1 MNVFQESIANI
12 GPFLNLPGVGEF
24 SIFVILSA
32 ITGGAIGTFSATL
45 LFRETESPTDDLIKS
60 VKYGATIG
68 SACGAAI
75 GAVVFLLR
83 VQ

>member
-45 LFRETESPTDDLIKS
+45 LFRETESATADLIKV

-68 SACGAAI
+68 TVCGAAI
-75 GAVVFLLR
+75 GASVFLL